1 MSLKPLSYQVYQTS
15 TLKLGMVFSFLLAA
29 DLMMIAHLRQK
40 GKTYKQYVGVCV
52 HLG

>member
-29 DLMMIAHLRQK
+29 DLMMIAHL
-40 GKTYKQYVGVCV
+40 
-52 HLG
+52 LDA